1 LTRRCGRSACAGW
14 HSRDAEHT
22 VRNVRDITGRRRVF
36 FVLHAVQIIAA
47 RFVVRC
53 MLYRSL
59 LHVLLYVACCLPRA
73 LAATPHLEAIGAAVR
88 AQLHVLRVARLTL
101 RVARLT
107 LRVARLTLRVAR
119 LTLRVA
125 RRFWRSYT
133 CCKCG
138 TPLGTTTDLLAH
150 EMGMGQQAFAR
161 CARQF
166 WPATGCAETE
176 PLHICAGTVR

>member
-1 LTRRCGRSACAGW
+1 VQDGTAETQNTLFEMCAT
-14 HSRDAEHT
+14 S
-22 VRNVRDITGRRRVF
+22 
-36 FVLHAVQIIAA
+36 QAA
-47 RFVVRC
+47 AASFSCC

-88 AQLHVLRVARLTL
+88 AQLHV
-101 RVARLT
+101 

>member
-1 LTRRCGRSACAGW
+1 
-14 HSRDAEHT
+14 
-22 VRNVRDITGRRRVF
+22 VRDITGRRRVF

-107 LRVARLTLRVAR
+107 LRVAR
-119 LTLRVA
+119 
-125 RRFWRSYT
+125 RFWRSYT